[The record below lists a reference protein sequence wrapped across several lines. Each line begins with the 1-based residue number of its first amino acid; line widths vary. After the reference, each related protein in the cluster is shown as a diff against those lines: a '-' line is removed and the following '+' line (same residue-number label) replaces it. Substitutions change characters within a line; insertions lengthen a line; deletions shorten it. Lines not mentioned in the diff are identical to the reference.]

1 MGATKAH
8 VLLISYPAQGHV
20 APFMK
25 LSHLLVDH
33 EVKVTFVIT
42 ESTHVRMKNALP
54 ELGEKQ
60 HLMRLV
66 SLPDGLESEDDRK
79 DERKLS
85 SSIAQ
90 VLPGHLEDLIKKANQ
105 LGGDND
111 QITCVITDAAF
122 MWALEIAE
130 KMRLK
135 RAVFWTSEPG
145 LLASSLNIPKL
156 LEAGIIDTNG
166 TPRKDGKIQLSPNL
180 PPLSTAE
187 FFWNWPENLE
197 MQKTMFSYAL
207 AIQQKMK
214 VSNWLLCHWF
224 HDLHPAA
231 SDLLPNMLPIGPL
244 LANEHPVGNLWREDL
259 TCLCWLNEQ
268 PAGSVIYVAFGS
280 TSLVSISQHQFD
292 QIALGLEL
300 AGRPFLWVIKSD
312 LTKGFNTKYPD
323 GFANGK
329 IVQWAPQEKV
339 LAHPSV
345 ACFLTHC
352 GWNSTL
358 ESLSNAVPFLCWPQ
372 FGDQHYVQS
381 CICDGWKVGL
391 PLKKDDNG
399 IITSHEIKRKIEELF
414 SDDDVRANSLKL
426 KNMAR
431 ESVGKGGSSTKNL
444 EYFIEQIKH

>member
-1 MGATKAH
+1 
-8 VLLISYPAQGHV
+8 LNY
-20 APFMK
+20 
-25 LSHLLVDH
+25 
-33 EVKVTFVIT
+33 
-42 ESTHVRMKNALP
+42 
-54 ELGEKQ
+54 EKQ
-60 HLMRLV
+60 KKQ
-66 SLPDGLESEDDRK
+66 RK
-79 DERKLS
+79 IYDFRNFTRE
-85 SSIAQ
+85 
-90 VLPGHLEDLIKKANQ
+90 N
-105 LGGDND
+105 
-111 QITCVITDAAF
+111 
-122 MWALEIAE
+122 
-130 KMRLK
+130 
-135 RAVFWTSEPG
+135 EP
-145 LLASSLNIPKL
+145 A
-156 LEAGIIDTNG
+156 G
-166 TPRKDGKIQLSPNL
+166 TPREDGKIQLSPNV
-180 PPLSTAE
+180 PALSTSE

-259 TCLCWLNEQ
+259 TCLSWLNEQ

-312 LTKGFNTKYPD
+312 LTKGFNPKYPD

-399 IITSHEIKRKIEELF
+399 IITSHEIKRKIDELF
-414 SDDDVRANSLKL
+414 SDDDIRANSLKL

-431 ESVGKGGSSTKNL
+431 ESVGKGGSSAKNL